1 MKKILQILIMSLL
14 CGNTSFADDIR
25 NIKIDEM
32 SIGDSALEYF
42 TEDQIENGEQ
52 GWYNYNYNEYS
63 TSFLPGK
70 KNYHLLEISYKSE
83 DDKFVIEGI
92 TGILEKRIYDSYY
105 QSFFKKECNKK
116 LDALTLDISKL
127 FENTKRSR
135 KKTHQNSKDK
145 LKKNTITSVSF
156 NFLDKGQIILRCY
169 YMDKVAKQSDSF
181 RIDVRSG
188 AFVNYLKKTD

>member
-14 CGNTSFADDIR
+14 YWNTSFADDIR
-25 NIKIDEM
+25 NFKIEEM

-92 TGILEKRIYDSYY
+92 TTTIDLHKKILNHKKFISSDFDVNWLTKEKFY
-105 QSFFKKECNKK
+105 
-116 LDALTLDISKL
+116 
-127 FENTKRSR
+127 
-135 KKTHQNSKDK
+135 
-145 LKKNTITSVSF
+145 
-156 NFLDKGQIILRCY
+156 
-169 YMDKVAKQSDSF
+169 
-181 RIDVRSG
+181 
-188 AFVNYLKKTD
+188 